1 MLEVG
6 PAIKI
11 TIHLNEDTSSR
22 SDFLHNEIL
31 SFLYKNGVSGATVF
45 RPHAGFGFHRH
56 VHTAGAGGV
65 EGEHLPVRIEFI
77 EKREKIDSLLPDLYD
92 LVTDGLIEAKET
104 TILKVANPE
113 IVKPSRS

>member
-6 PAIKI
+6 PAVKI
-11 TIHLNEDTSSR
+11 TIHLNEDISSR
-22 SDFLHNEIL
+22 TDFLHNELL
-31 SFLYKNGVSGATVF
+31 SFLYKQGVSGATVF

-77 EKREKIDSLLPDLYD
+77 ETKETIERLLPELFA
-92 LVTDGLIEAKET
+92 LVTDGLIEAKDT
-104 TILKVANPE
+104 SILKVANPTE
-113 IVKPSRS
+113 TPVKS